1 MEEEMKTYRKVLLAR
16 YTTFLALMVGG
27 GAAIWAYA
35 TYKTNAA
42 SVGDIFDRIEAERD
56 LVWVQPLLIALSGAA
71 LVGTILFL
79 GCFFSANNRNVSE
92 SEITMEK
99 PE

>member
-1 MEEEMKTYRKVLLAR
+1 
-16 YTTFLALMVGG
+16 MVGG
-27 GAAIWAYA
+27 AAAIWAYA

-56 LVWVQPLLIALSGAA
+56 LVWVQPLMIALSGAA